1 MSTRIK
7 GKSYTT
13 HTGVN
18 VKEGVA
24 YSGKQFLDKDGN
36 LVVKS
41 VSVLGTGAT
50 AIKIV
55 DATGNVATG
64 PGGV

>member
-1 MSTRIK
+1 MSTRIN
-7 GKSYTT
+7 GKVYTT

-18 VKEGVA
+18 AKEGFA
-24 YSGKQFLDKDGN
+24 LGGDQFLDKDGN
-36 LVVKS
+36 LLVKS
-41 VSVLGTGAT
+41 ISVLGTGAT